1 MKALIDGLKTLGVA
15 RLVAL
20 GAVGLG
26 MIGMLL
32 VLALRGGGE
41 QMALLYGDLDLRDSA
56 QVVDVLKAQ
65 HVPFRLQAGGAQ
77 ILVPADQVAQLR
89 LVLAKDGLPTGGS
102 VGYEIFDRGD
112 GLGATEFQQKINETR
127 ALEGELARTIRAMQ
141 GVRAARVLLVLP
153 RREPF
158 ARERQEAQA
167 SVMLTMTGAAR
178 LDREGVQAI
187 LNLVA
192 AAVPGLRPKNIAI
205 VDSRGEMLARAGEP
219 TGIGAQ
225 ALSTEEL
232 RHNTELRLS
241 RAVEEMLERSLGPGR
256 VRAEAA
262 VRMNFDRVN
271 ETQERFDP
279 DGQVAR
285 STQTVNS
292 SSRSTEANAS
302 VSVQNNLPNAN
313 AGGPTTGT
321 QEGRQEET
329 TNYEVSK
336 TVRTLIREQPQIE
349 RISLAVMV
357 DGTTAPGPDGKPE
370 WRPRPAEELARI
382 QTLVKTAIGFDEKR
396 GDRVDVVSMRFA
408 DDAAQPEAKPATLLG
423 LPVEHAD
430 LVRLG
435 ETAILGLVA
444 LVALLL
450 VLRPMINR
458 LTTLP
463 DQMALAGGASM
474 ALLGAGE
481 GAGGAAL
488 AGPAGAAVAALPA
501 PAGAGAS
508 GAGAVPGLGG
518 SGGAPSVPLL
528 EDDTLV
534 HVAQFEGQMRASS
547 LRRISTLVERHPEE
561 ALGVVR
567 NWLAQGHG

>member
-1 MKALIDGLKTLGVA
+1 MTAFLDGLKTLGVA

-26 MIGMLL
+26 MIGMIL
-32 VLALRGGGE
+32 VLALRGGAD
-41 QMALLYGDLDLRDSA
+41 QLALLYGDLDLRDSA
-56 QVVDVLKAQ
+56 QVVDLLKAQ
-65 HVPFRLQAGGAQ
+65 HVPFRLQANGAQ

-112 GLGATEFQQKINETR
+112 GLGVTEFQQKINETR

-158 ARERQEAQA
+158 ARERQDAQA

-192 AAVPGLRPKNIAI
+192 AAVPGLRPQNIAI

-219 TGIGAQ
+219 TGLGEQ

-232 RHNTELRLS
+232 RRNTELRLS
-241 RAVEEMLERSLGPGR
+241 RAVEEMLERSLGAGR

-279 DGQVAR
+279 DGQVPR

-292 SSRSTEANAS
+292 TSRTTEANAG

-313 AGGPTTGT
+313 ASGPATGS

-336 TVRTLIREQPQIE
+336 TVRTLIREQPQID

-357 DGTTAPGPDGKPE
+357 DGTTAPGADGKPE
-370 WRPRPAEELARI
+370 WRPRPADELARI
-382 QTLVKTAIGFDEKR
+382 QALVKTAIGYDEKR
-396 GDRVDVVSMRFA
+396 GDHVEVVSMRFA
-408 DDAAQPEAKPATLLG
+408 GDAVEAEAKPATLFG
-423 LPVEHAD
+423 LPVERAD
-430 LVRLG
+430 LVRLA
-435 ETAILGLVA
+435 ETAILGFVA
-444 LVALLL
+444 LIALLL
-450 VLRPMINR
+450 VLRPMITR

-463 DQMALAGGASM
+463 GQMALAGGGSL
-474 ALLGAGE
+474 ALLGAGD
-481 GAGGAAL
+481 GAGGAAIAASAGSAMAALALPGGAGGGAAAPAL
-488 AGPAGAAVAALPA
+488 AGPGGAAAI
-501 PAGAGAS
+501 
-508 GAGAVPGLGG
+508 
-518 SGGAPSVPLL
+518 PLL

-534 HVAQFEGQMRASS
+534 QVAQFEGQMRASS
-547 LRRISTLVERHPEE
+547 LRRISALVERHPEE

-567 NWLAQGHG
+567 TWLAQGHA